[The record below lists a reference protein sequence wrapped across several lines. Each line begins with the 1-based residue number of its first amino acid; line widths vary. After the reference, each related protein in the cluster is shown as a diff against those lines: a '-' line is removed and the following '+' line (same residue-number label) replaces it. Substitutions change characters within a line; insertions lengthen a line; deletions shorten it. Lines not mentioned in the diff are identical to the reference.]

1 MVTGQLMLFTSIL
14 PLLIVYFLFVFFPSE
29 DAFKAPQRSVDKPFR
44 LCVSDVFKGNVK
56 YGNGPLMSIFL
67 MSVFISPICVWL
79 LRFCWRWIFSS
90 QTRVQASV
98 LQERS
103 RLVIFKLETKYW
115 QCLQMKPALSKVCT
129 HVLFFPPLPVF
140 VKWNV
145 IRVGWKIK
153 TLYGSVFSICTKNY
167 QMRPQL
173 FFISKSVSHGL
184 TLIQQSIT
192 QHPLHRWKVYFW
204 QPYSEFL

>member
-1 MVTGQLMLFTSIL
+1 MIHHQWSLDSSCYLPAFYRYSLFTSS
-14 PLLIVYFLFVFFPSE
+14 LFFSPSK

-79 LRFCWRWIFSS
+79 LRFCWHCIFSS

-103 RLVIFKLETKYW
+103 RLVIFKLETEYW

-129 HVLFFPPLPVF
+129 HVLFSLPSLSLL
-140 VKWNV
+140 NEMSS
-145 IRVGWKIK
+145 GWAEK
-153 TLYGSVFSICTKNY
+153 
-167 QMRPQL
+167 
-173 FFISKSVSHGL
+173 
-184 TLIQQSIT
+184 
-192 QHPLHRWKVYFW
+192 
-204 QPYSEFL
+204 